1 VELKKSRQV
10 VSEVKD
16 SVDQLHKRHDD
27 RERRV
32 EHQAI
37 LDWLTPIDY
46 ASQQTDLISRRQE
59 GTGQW
64 LLESNEFQQWLGK
77 SKQTLFCPGMPGA
90 GKTMIASI
98 AVDLLCTRL
107 LNDDSVGVAYLYC
120 NFNRREEQKPTDLLL
135 SLLKQLLQERTSA
148 PEGAKSL
155 YERHERKR
163 TRPSFDEISKVLHSI
178 ITEYSRVF
186 IIIDALDEY
195 QVSDGGRNRLLAEVF
210 SLQAKTGLSLFAT
223 SRFIPEITKAFEGS
237 IKLEVRASDEDVQRY
252 LDGHMSELPLCVSR
266 SPSLQEQIKT
276 GIIKTVDGMYVPS
289 NVPRVDKS
297 R

>member
-98 AVDLLCTRL
+98 AVDHLCTRL

-195 QVSDGGRNRLLAEVF
+195 Q
-210 SLQAKTGLSLFAT
+210 AKTGLSLFAT